1 MLKYKKTTKIIR
13 KAIGYKNMYQFIN
26 YDEYGN
32 IESAFI
38 DVLESGE
45 KDVLRET
52 GGIILEK

>member
-1 MLKYKKTTKIIR
+1 MKKYTKIIR